1 MLYPIDDLLDETAC
15 YELLLSVLHP
25 TGLRCPKGHELPADQ
40 APHDRHRA
48 PVFDFRCR
56 TCGKVFNVF
65 TGTALHG
72 VRHRPG
78 RLVLILRGF
87 CQGATTLHLAEELDI
102 SRRHLLTFRHRVQGL
117 SLERFSPSAL
127 DDEVTEADEMYQNA
141 GEKGRRHPDPDDP
154 PRRRGNQFNGHGT
167 FENDRPPIPGVIGR
181 DSGQVF
187 LRQTYRSTKTAL
199 EPVVLRVTRAGANV
213 HTDEWHAYADL
224 DDRDRVHHSVNHKR
238 KEWARDDDGD
248 GIREVHTN
256 TIEGHWLGLRNYLR
270 PFRGVSKWCLDL
282 YLAFYQGMHNFRRDF
297 LGFLRQLFGPI
308 TPNSS

>member
-1 MLYPIDDLLDETAC
+1 MGPSRTTA
-15 YELLLSVLHP
+15 
-25 TGLRCPKGHELPADQ
+25 
-40 APHDRHRA
+40 
-48 PVFDFRCR
+48 
-56 TCGKVFNVF
+56 
-65 TGTALHG
+65 
-72 VRHRPG
+72 
-78 RLVLILRGF
+78 
-87 CQGATTLHLAEELDI
+87 
-102 SRRHLLTFRHRVQGL
+102 
-117 SLERFSPSAL
+117 
-127 DDEVTEADEMYQNA
+127 
-141 GEKGRRHPDPDDP
+141 
-154 PRRRGNQFNGHGT
+154 
-167 FENDRPPIPGVIGR
+167 PPILGVIGR

-308 TPNSS
+308 TSNSS